1 MTMAN
6 NNDVR
11 WLQRFDSYR
20 KALARLASVTET
32 IDSPSDL
39 SDLEQSGVI
48 QWFEFTYEL
57 AWKVMQDLLE
67 YKGYEFMKGPNG
79 TLREA
84 FADGLITNQDGWRQM
99 AKDRTLMSHTYEE
112 SDAKRV
118 VEQIFI
124 TYYPLLK
131 QLSETLSEQQKA
143 MES

>member
-1 MTMAN
+1 MAN
-6 NNDVR
+6 NNDVC

-99 AKDRTLMSHTYEE
+99 AKDRMLMSHTYEE
-112 SDAKRV
+112 SDARRV

-131 QLSETLSEQQKA
+131 QLSETLSEQQKS